1 MRKRWEQ
8 INDHKISFSWFELDK
23 WTRITFT
30 HMHVFLFNFLVSYN
44 LIGRSEAVSLES
56 KMKIKVHYRS
66 PYRNMMLKHSPD
78 SDYVS
83 TASVHYSVVASI
95 FVANITMEPKASR
108 MMSLGILSLFTQC
121 RAGSTAKCC
130 DGRWTWPRWLRTVFL
145 CVWKTARM
153 PRVKGHWKTAV
164 MRKLKMASIMLAGH
178 SALVFFSLI
187 APPIV
192 VPSSYDLMRQ
202 HYSALCITEVIVY
215 KWPHIAMGGGRWL
228 RGRLYM
234 TASPLLMGSRQSR
247 MKSYIHPIW
256 LQRFFP
262 PPCLVIAKKINKSA
276 DGVHYL
282 KVSLWQKRRERV
294 REKLMLICVIIIIVF
309 VTSRLPV
316 LLVTSRGQLM
326 D

>member
-8 INDHKISFSWFELDK
+8 INDHKIRFSRFELDK

-44 LIGRSEAVSLES
+44 LIGRSEAETQPWQWLCV
-56 KMKIKVHYRS
+56 
-66 PYRNMMLKHSPD
+66 D
-78 SDYVS
+78 
-83 TASVHYSVVASI
+83 
-95 FVANITMEPKASR
+95 
-108 MMSLGILSLFTQC
+108 SLGVLCCCLHICCKHHYGAKSLSHDVILSLFTQC
-121 RAGSTAKCC
+121 RASSTAKCF

-164 MRKLKMASIMLAGH
+164 MRMLKMASIMLASH

-215 KWPHIAMGGGRWL
+215 KWPHNAMGGGRWL

-256 LQRFFP
+256 LQCFFFFLFHV
-262 PPCLVIAKKINKSA
+262 CHWS
-276 DGVHYL
+276 
-282 KVSLWQKRRERV
+282 
-294 REKLMLICVIIIIVF
+294 
-309 VTSRLPV
+309 
-316 LLVTSRGQLM
+316 
-326 D
+326 